1 MTTGEV
7 FESVVRTA
15 GITNFAKRMHCR
27 VLRVELKNFLSY
39 KSATLSLDDFV
50 ALVGPNASG
59 KSNAVA
65 AIKLLRE
72 IPVYGLPIAIA
83 RRGGFEQLRHRS
95 EGRPND
101 PSIRLV
107 FRFPNTDDRES
118 HYELSLGAV
127 RGGQY
132 KVKSEYIELHWADD
146 LLTMSRAGVTVE
158 WMEGSSSP
166 EHRIQKFTVPENQ
179 TALSL
184 AGFLGYVTSSVLQ
197 SLLTVEVN
205 PSQVAQL
212 QEPSST
218 AEFESDGSNIVS
230 IVDDMNSSEKEEMIT
245 RLSAIVPGIEG
256 VEVARLADRQTIR
269 FLQRTDRGLRK
280 FYAKQMSDG
289 TLRAFTVLLALM
301 QADST
306 SLLVVEEPEI
316 EIHLGALRTLVEA
329 LDEASETLQILIT
342 THSADIVD
350 SLSINALR
358 VVWSEEGESRISL
371 VAEHTKGPVV
381 DGLITPGQLLR
392 SDALDPAEP

>member
-1 MTTGEV
+1 MTAGEV
-7 FESVVRTA
+7 FESVARTA

-27 VLRVELKNFLSY
+27 IVRIELKNFLSY
-39 KSATLSLDDFV
+39 KSATLNFDDFV

-107 FRFPNTDDRES
+107 FEFPNRLERES
-118 HYELSLGAV
+118 HYDLSLGAV

-132 KVKSEYIELHWADD
+132 KVKSEEIELNWADD
-146 LLTMSRAGVTVE
+146 ALMMSRTGATVE
-158 WMEGSSSP
+158 WQDGSGDSNS
-166 EHRIQKFTVPENQ
+166 RKQKFTVPANQ

-184 AGFLGYVTSSVLQ
+184 AGFVGYVTSAVLQ

-205 PSQVAQL
+205 PSQVSQL

-230 IVDDMNSSEKEEMIT
+230 IVDDMNPAEKEELIT

-256 VEVARLADRQTIR
+256 IEVARLADRQTLR
-269 FLQRTDRGLRK
+269 FLQRTDRGVRK
-280 FYAKQMSDG
+280 FFAKQMSDG
-289 TLRAFTVLLALM
+289 TLRSFTILLALM
-301 QADST
+301 QEEST

-316 EIHLGALRTLVEA
+316 AIHLGALQTLVEA
-329 LDEASETLQILIT
+329 LSEASEGLQILIT
-342 THSADIVD
+342 THSADIVN
-350 SLSINALR
+350 SLPIDALR
-358 VVWSEEGESRISL
+358 VVWSEYGESHISP
-371 VAEHTKGPVV
+371 VAKHTRGPVLE
-381 DGLITPGQLLR
+381 GLITPGQLLR
-392 SDALDPAEP
+392 SDALDPADA